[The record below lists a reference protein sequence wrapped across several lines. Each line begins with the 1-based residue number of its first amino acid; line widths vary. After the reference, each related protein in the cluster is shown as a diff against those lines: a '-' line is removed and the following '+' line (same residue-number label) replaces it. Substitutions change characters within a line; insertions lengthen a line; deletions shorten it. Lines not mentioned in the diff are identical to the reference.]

1 MAPCS
6 WRKWLNALTMMNTR
20 TSECKDPSIVVGKE
34 KEDLIPMKQKDDV
47 PQTYLP
53 RRIYHLA
60 DAANWSSIQQYGLLS
75 TSALLDLLR
84 VQGKEREQIEQQ
96 HRAQQVRLANGVIIR
111 DQKPMPPPMLERCLS
126 GGTPRE
132 WYALLNARVFFWFER
147 ERLNRMGKANDERP
161 QRVLVLDTERLLRA
175 YAEQVALPPM
185 NTGNA
190 RRRPAL
196 RGRQTFVPYSIWL
209 QTGWASEAEA
219 LGTRMRP
226 RNHRP
231 AEVSIPGAVPDV
243 MNFIR
248 GTQLLNRGELFS

>member
-1 MAPCS
+1 MATCS
-6 WRKWLNALTMMNTR
+6 WRKLLNAMTMMNIR
-20 TSECKDPSIVVGKE
+20 KSEFKDPSVLVGKE
-34 KEDLIPMKQKDDV
+34 KQDLITMKQKDYL
-47 PQTYLP
+47 PQAYLP
-53 RRIYHLA
+53 RSIYHLA

-111 DQKPMPPPMLERCLS
+111 DQKPMPPTMLGRCLY
-126 GGTPRE
+126 GVTPRE
-132 WYALLNARVFFWFER
+132 WYALLNARVFFWFDI
-147 ERLNRMGKANDERP
+147 ERLNRMLKANYERP
-161 QRVLVLDTERLLRA
+161 QIVIVLDTERLLRA
-175 YAEQVALPPM
+175 YAEQVALTPI

-196 RGRQTFVPYSIWL
+196 RGRQTFVPYSTWL
-209 QTGWASEAEA
+209 ETGWASEAEA

-231 AEVSIPGAVPDV
+231 AELSIPGAVPDV

-248 GTQLLNRGELFS
+248 GTKLLNRGELFS